1 MLTCY
6 SCTCESAEILGDLEV
21 VSECSQ
27 KGLFACMYSTY
38 ASSSILEVQHD
49 GTMKTEAAPSTV
61 LRAAPTVPPPASMV
75 FASAKSERKVSGIA
89 KARRLRSHNIPLPSE
104 LKASGSE
111 EAPFCCLSLAAKQL
125 CPCLE
130 GTKRPDAITAR

>member
-1 MLTCY
+1 
-6 SCTCESAEILGDLEV
+6 
-21 VSECSQ
+21 
-27 KGLFACMYSTY
+27 
-38 ASSSILEVQHD
+38 
-49 GTMKTEAAPSTV
+49 MKTEVAPSAV

-130 GTKRPDAITAR
+130 DEKTGRDHREITAEQKDSRKGDLKITRSCRDRTKYIVAS